1 MISGVNK
8 KRRLMERS
16 TSSARITIGKNMQH
30 VLTNKKWKF
39 KSVGVIHVYLLVV
52 Y

>member
-8 KRRLMERS
+8 KRKLIKSS
-16 TSSARITIGKNMQH
+16 TSPVRITESKNTRH
-30 VLTNKKWKF
+30 VLENKKHKF
-39 KSVGVIHVYLLVV
+39 KSVGLTHVYLLVV